1 MIRINIADST
11 PVRIRVNDETTI
23 RVSIFDYP
31 IAIDALSKS
40 LNEHVTEKTN
50 PHPTDVN
57 QEFADAQISGLKSV
71 TGEGEIPDADY
82 NAFKAFFSGLVD
94 KSVKSFIRGLV
105 SWVNSLAVRVG
116 LLEDK
121 YILKYVVPTNVAS
134 VILTQDKY
142 GNTFNFVEGDEIEI
156 SFHIKPFPGA
166 VTSRILMRVNN
177 IATLNYNWANVYG
190 FSNVSTAGSIYY
202 GQSTVLRIKILNGE
216 LNGYMMTMPFT
227 AENALATTQA
237 YGISSQGLNLTSINS
252 IFFWSVNTAIAAGTV
267 FLIKK
272 L

>member
-1 MIRINIADST
+1 MGYVLEIHQNNEVYTVEVGQLNVVISADSGSSAQQVPYVGAT
-11 PVRIRVNDETTI
+11 NDLNLG
-23 RVSIFDYP
+23 SHNL
-31 IAIDALSKS
+31 LSS
-40 LNEHVTEKTN
+40 
-50 PHPTDVN
+50 DVLI
-57 QEFADAQISGLKSV
+57 EELKSD
-71 TGEGEIPDADY
+71 GNGGIIPNNDY
-82 NAFKAFFSGLVD
+82 SAFKTFFAGLVD

-105 SWVNSLAVRVG
+105 SWVNSLVVRVG

-177 IATLNYNWANVYG
+177 IATLNYNWANGYG
-190 FSNVSTAGSIYY
+190 FSSVYTAGSLYY

-252 IFFWSVNTAIAAGTV
+252 IYFWSVNTAIPAETV
-267 FLIKK
+267 FLVKK
-272 L
+272 M